1 MTYQVLARTWRP
13 QQFAELFGQDAVV
26 QTLSNALSSGTFGQ
40 AYLFSGLR
48 GVGKTTA
55 ARLLAKA
62 VNCVEGP
69 TAEPCGVCVSC
80 REVVEGSSIDVIEI
94 DGASNRGID
103 DVRELRELLQF
114 RPTRDR
120 YRVFIVDEVHMLT
133 REAFNALLKSLEE
146 PPPYILWIFATTE
159 RLKVP
164 ETIQSR
170 CQQLEFRPVGAELIR
185 ARLEEIAAKESFSLT
200 PSAAATIAAAAEGS
214 VRDALSL
221 LDQLRAFS
229 SDEVDDAAVASV
241 LGVPPMKVTVQLLTA
256 LASGRVADSLAL
268 VRDQLAG
275 GQDASVLFREVGRA
289 LRAALYLAIDPEL
302 APVMSDSHRDLLVDV
317 AENFAPDSLSRML
330 GLWLEQEVLVRA
342 AANRELALE
351 VAALRLARWP
361 SVQRVEEWL
370 AGNSSLEPGAGSA
383 GSASNA
389 GSSASSQSSPAA
401 PAGASGSEARPE
413 DQSAASPAAENSSL
427 EEEASSDP
435 GVILATRVLGG
446 EVVRVRSDGEGS

>member
-1 MTYQVLARTWRP
+1 MTYQVLARSWRP
-13 QQFAELFGQDAVV
+13 QRFAELFGQEAVV
-26 QTLSNALSSGTFGQ
+26 QTLCNALSSGTFGQ

-69 TAEPCGVCVSC
+69 TAEPCGTCVSC
-80 REVVEGSSIDVIEI
+80 VEITNGSSIDVIEI

-120 YRVFIVDEVHMLT
+120 YRVFIIDEVHMLT

-170 CQQLEFRPVGAELIR
+170 CQQLDFRPVGAELIR
-185 ARLEEIAAKESFSLT
+185 ARLEEIAGAEKFTLT

-229 SDEVDDAAVASV
+229 SDDVDDEAVASV
-241 LGVPPMKVTVQLLTA
+241 LGVPPMEVTVQLVRA
-256 LASGRVADSLAL
+256 LASGQVADSLAL
-268 VRDQLAG
+268 IRDQLAG

-289 LRAALYLAIDPEL
+289 LRNALYLAVDPEL
-302 APVMSDSHRDLLVDV
+302 APVMSDSHRDLLLGV
-317 AENFAPDSLSRML
+317 AEACAPDALSRML

-370 AGNSSLEPGAGSA
+370 AGNAAVEPGAASA
-383 GSASNA
+383 APP
-389 GSSASSQSSPAA
+389 SSAASTPSSPSSPSSPAGSTGA
-401 PAGASGSEARPE
+401 DAAGENQAATTTSASDP
-413 DQSAASPAAENSSL
+413 SL
-427 EEEASSDP
+427 EKEASSDP

-446 EVVRVRSDGEGS
+446 EVVKVRSDGEGS